1 MSVPPDRV
9 RTLFPSGPGEFVLR
23 DPAGNEVMRVP
34 WMQPLPPAPEEPPGL
49 VESAIK
55 RGGLNTASDF
65 TNTAGLIAETLGS
78 DEYAASFYE
87 KATEFAT
94 RAEKYQPTIG
104 RVENIR
110 PFGEGG
116 AGDTATFLVETLI
129 EQAPMLASMII
140 PGMTVAKGVQLAGA
154 GTKAASVA
162 GTTAAFLSNVGLQ
175 TGESTSIARESDA
188 SPVDLRVIGSGLGK
202 AALDFA
208 PMLGIARRIGLL
220 KNLPIG
226 ATMERTIVGKL
237 AEGGFIRRAV
247 GHAGAIVVR
256 EVPTE
261 VAQEYLNIG
270 LQRALQEYSGEL
282 TEEERSQLINAAA
295 GASAFGLLGIPAA
308 VRRPSSDQPS
318 LSDGRT
324 PEGVDVQIDETEQV
338 LDVDLEGPEGPGGS
352 GAGGGADFTLVG
364 DIEIVGD
371 EPTATLGEFFDP
383 IPIIDPK
390 LPRLESLPDEPIQ
403 REAAQLALV
412 NEAALTD
419 SAFYIDMNGDMI
431 SSISVDPMAQQEGGT
446 DPISVGLELTREQ
459 LEVASA
465 YPQYL
470 LSDPSSPD
478 NQVLASLHP
487 QLQTLYELR
496 NDLAEDADNYRST
509 DGQLKKAAQTK
520 VNNVDKRIEQL
531 QKNLGI
537 VPVVTES
544 KVATPENV
552 QEGEIVVETP
562 PTSLNER
569 QKRRLEALSEKEAT
583 EGLTTAEMDTYSE
596 LIGIAS
602 GEFGPVE
609 RQKQTQAELT
619 ETAELATKI
628 RNEET
633 VLQGRERLGTQTRT
647 GTKGIPGTGL
657 NAVEAQGILTPFSRA
672 FRFGPTVRLL
682 SPANPEVLARRKR
695 YGKEIRGWWDPKK
708 SGIINIVPLNHFTE
722 KDLISTYFHETLAH
736 YGLGTF
742 LTENERTDLLMD
754 ILRNPPP
761 GFNVAGLRA
770 EIADGNERISLLI
783 EAEEYIAK
791 VAEQA
796 IIDPNNPIVQMS
808 WWNRLIAKIRRFL
821 RKATKFKWSD
831 NDILYML
838 RDTSKMLTGQIT
850 PSNAATGGR
859 IFNPEN
865 EMMRLFD
872 DDVSI
877 AGSQAIDSLGTVW
890 GARWAKMF
898 FTPLQFASKYNV
910 PGTQEFLEFTQQW
923 WARKRI
929 LTDAPAQLAQE
940 IQLLGRRDQIK
951 LSEAVL
957 KISIESDEAGRK
969 LTPEEQQKVFKEV
982 GIENDD
988 ALIKLWKRMN
998 DSFQDVIVDLRT
1010 GLETIAIRTQGQRE
1024 GEPMTRDAAQ
1034 SLQRQYAKAKVGTA
1048 ADRKAMWQTLGVPTM
1063 LRLDEIDTEMNQLEN
1078 RNYFPR
1084 MRFGN
1089 WAITIRAKKDLNVDG
1104 KSFKGPGKSRRGEV
1118 VYFETFQDTFS
1129 QVQAFEQLK
1138 KQFGENSF
1146 QMQLGKIS
1154 ESEFH
1159 FMGVISPQLYE
1170 DLRMK
1175 IPDMTETQKEVLREL
1190 YFKQAPGR
1198 SFLRHLTKR
1207 KGIDGYSEDVLRVYA
1222 SYMMNVANHIARVEY
1237 HMDMN
1242 EQINVI
1248 GDNAARTTP
1257 DARVAGIVR
1266 EYYEDQYNY
1275 LMNPKN
1281 DLAHLRA
1288 VGFLW
1293 YLGANVK
1300 SAVVNLTQVPMVAY
1314 PYLASKYGD
1323 ARSSG
1328 AILNAMQLVTRKIR
1342 NGEVMPPE
1350 LRKQLE
1356 RAVREGF
1363 VDESRATEL
1372 AGLAEQTTL
1381 QRLIPENRTGR
1392 AISNASFYGAF
1403 LFQKAERWNRE
1414 VTFIAAYNLAKQN
1427 GVTSQEEAF
1436 KAGRE
1441 AVQTAMFEYAK
1452 WNRPAFMRGKKSV
1465 FFLFWQYMQGM
1476 AFMAFG
1482 GAGQGAAMR
1491 LWMMLLLAGGLQ
1503 GLPFAENI
1511 LDLLDFVGTQTKQR
1525 LGMKDPRVDL
1535 RNDLRA
1541 LAREI
1546 TDRPDMIMHG
1556 LSRYYG
1562 LGPLHLLN
1570 MFEIPVPN
1578 VDISGSISVGRIL
1591 PGTDDLLSPDRDPSA
1606 KLGRTIADI
1615 AGPVAGIPYQIWRAA
1630 LDTNPDTWKVWER
1643 TLPSAFK
1650 SMSTALRRSN
1660 IDTGILPPGRG
1671 EESFRGGGTLAQF
1684 DAHDYEARTE
1694 NLAQFFG
1701 FATTRVNQRYE
1712 SDFSIENMKRY
1723 WAIRRALVMEN
1734 VAIAQMAGD
1743 PEVIKDA
1750 QKALRD
1756 FNDSTP
1762 DGALRIDADQL
1773 LRSLDQRFRR
1783 ASLREQGIPSELL
1796 YRRIALAMREL
1807 YPETEVE
1814 IESLSRR

>member
-1 MSVPPDRV
+1 
-9 RTLFPSGPGEFVLR
+9 
-23 DPAGNEVMRVP
+23 
-34 WMQPLPPAPEEPPGL
+34 MQPPVPLAAPVEPPGI
-49 VESAIK
+49 VESALK
-55 RGGLNTASDF
+55 RGALNTASDF
-65 TNTAGLIAETLGS
+65 TNTGALIAEAFGS
-78 DEYAASFYE
+78 DEYAQGFRE
-87 KATEFAT
+87 KADEFAT
-94 RAEKYQPTIG
+94 RASQYVPTVG
-104 RVENIR
+104 RVENIQ
-110 PFGEGG
+110 G
-116 AGDTATFLVETLI
+116 AGDLGIFLVEKLV
-129 EQAPMLASMII
+129 ENAPMLASMIV
-140 PGMTVAKGVQLAGA
+140 PGGVIAKGAQLAGA
-154 GTKAASVA
+154 GRAVASAA
-162 GTTAAFLSNVGLQ
+162 GTSAAFLSNVGLQ
-175 TGESTSIARESDA
+175 TGESASIARESDV
-188 SPVDLRVIGSGLGK
+188 SPVNIRVIGSGLGK
-202 AALDFA
+202 AVLDFA
-208 PMLGIARRIGLL
+208 PLMGVARRLGLL
-220 KNLPIG
+220 KNLPIS
-226 ATMERTIVGKL
+226 ASIERTLVGQL
-237 AEGGFIRRAV
+237 AEGGFIRRAA
-247 GHAGAIVVR
+247 GHAGAIVAR

-261 VAQEYLNIG
+261 VAQEALNIA
-270 LQRALQEYSGEL
+270 LKRALQEYSGEL

-295 GASAFGLLGIPAA
+295 GATAFGLLGIPAA
-308 VRRPSSDQPS
+308 VRRPSPDQPG
-318 LSDGRT
+318 LSEDGT
-324 PEGVDVQIDETEQV
+324 PEGVDIQIDETTQT
-338 LDVDLEGPEGPGGS
+338 LDIDLAGPGGPTGPGGT
-352 GAGGGADFTLVG
+352 GATGGADFSLIGTV
-364 DIEIVGD
+364 DIIQD
-371 EPTATLGEFFDP
+371 ELTATIGAQSDVIPVFDAE
-383 IPIIDPK
+383 
-390 LPRLESLPDEPIQ
+390 LPALENLPDDPVQ
-403 REAAQLALV
+403 RQAALEAIS

-419 SAFYIDMNGDMI
+419 SAYYIDMDGTMQ
-431 SSISVDPMAQQEGGT
+431 SSVPSDPMMRSEGGT

-459 LEVASA
+459 LEVASN

-470 LSDPSSPD
+470 LSDPSTPD

-496 NDLAEDADNYRST
+496 GDLAEDADNYRST

-520 VNNVDKRIEQL
+520 IDNVDKRIAKL
-531 QKNLGI
+531 QENLGI

-552 QEGEIVVETP
+552 QEGEIIVETP
-562 PTSLNER
+562 PTQLTDR
-569 QKRRLEALSEKEAT
+569 QKSRLAVLGEKEQL
-583 EGLTTAEMDTYSE
+583 EGLTDAEMETYAE

-609 RQKQTQAELT
+609 RQKQTQAQLT
-619 ETAELATKI
+619 ETAELATQI
-628 RNEET
+628 RDEET
-633 VLQGRERLGTQTRT
+633 VRTRERTSTERT
-647 GTKGIPGTGL
+647 GTKGKPGEGIAADLAKT
-657 NAVEAQGILTPFSRA
+657 ILTRFSQA
-672 FRFGPTVRLL
+672 FRFGPQVRLM
-682 SPANPEVLARRKR
+682 SRDNPAVRSRMRR
-695 YGKEIRGWWDPKK
+695 YGKEIRGWWDPKQP
-708 SGIINIVPLNHFTE
+708 GVINIVPTNHFSE

-742 LTENERTDLLMD
+742 LTENEQTDLLMD

-770 EIADGNERISLLI
+770 DIANGVERRSLLV
-783 EAEEYIAK
+783 EAEEYIASI
-791 VAEQA
+791 AERA
-796 IIDPNNPIVQMS
+796 IIDPTNGIVQMA
-808 WWNRLIAKIRRFL
+808 WWKRLIARIRRFL
-821 RKATKFKWSD
+821 RQHTKFNWSD
-831 NDILYML
+831 NDIMFML
-838 RDTSKMLTGQIT
+838 RDTSKLLTGQIT
-850 PSNAATGGR
+850 TSNRTAGGA
-859 IFNPEN
+859 IFRRGN
-865 EMMRLFD
+865 EMMSLFP
-872 DDVSI
+872 DDVQSSI
-877 AGSQAIDSLGTVW
+877 EGSIDSLGTVW
-890 GARWAKMF
+890 GTRWAKMF
-898 FTPLQFASKYNV
+898 FTPLQFASKYKV
-910 PGTQEFLEFTQQW
+910 PGSEEFLEFTQQW

-929 LTDAPAQLAQE
+929 LTNGPALLAQE

-969 LTPEEQQKVFKEV
+969 LTPEEQNKVFKEV
-982 GIENDD
+982 GIDQD
-988 ALIKLWKRMN
+988 TKLIQLWSEMDK
-998 DSFQDVIVDLRT
+998 SFQDVIVDLKR
-1010 GLETIAIRTQGQRE
+1010 GLQTIAIRTQGNRE
-1024 GEPMTRDAAQ
+1024 GESMAREASQ
-1034 SLQRQYAKAKVGTA
+1034 SLQRQYAKAEAGTA

-1063 LRLDEIDTEMNQLEN
+1063 LRLNEIKEEMEQLEN

-1089 WAITIRAKKDLNVDG
+1089 WAVTIRAKKDMTIDG
-1104 KSFKGPGKSRRGEV
+1104 KSFRGPNKDNRRGDV
-1118 VYFETFQDTFS
+1118 VYFETFESTLAQKEGWDEIIKRFPET
-1129 QVQAFEQLK
+1129 
-1138 KQFGENSF
+1138 SF
-1146 QMQLGKIS
+1146 QGQLGKIA
-1154 ESEFH
+1154 ENEFH

-1175 IPDMTETQKEVLREL
+1175 IPDMSENQKQVLREL

-1207 KGIDGYSEDVLRVYA
+1207 KGIDGYSQDMLRVYS

-1237 HMDMN
+1237 HMDLN

-1248 GDNAARTTP
+1248 GDNAARLTP
-1257 DARVAGIVR
+1257 DARTAGIVR
-1266 EYYEDQYNY
+1266 EFYEDQYNY

-1288 VGFLW
+1288 MGFLW

-1328 AILNAMQLVTRKIR
+1328 AIMNAMQLVTRAKR

-1363 VDESRATEL
+1363 VDESFATSL
-1372 AGLAEQTTL
+1372 AALSEQPTL
-1381 QRLIPENRTGR
+1381 QRLLPKDSKGL
-1392 AISNASFYGAF
+1392 ALSNASYYGAF

-1427 GVTSQEEAF
+1427 GVVSQEEAF
-1436 KAGRE
+1436 KAGRD

-1465 FFLFWQYMQGM
+1465 FFLFWQYMQGL

-1511 LDLLDFVGTQTKQR
+1511 LDLLDFVGTKTKER

-1541 LAREI
+1541 LATEI
-1546 TDRPDMIMHG
+1546 TDRPDLIMHG

-1578 VDISGSISVGRIL
+1578 VDISGSISAGRVI
-1591 PGTDDLLSPDRDPSA
+1591 PGTADITSQDRDPSA
-1606 KLGRTIADI
+1606 KLGRAIADI

-1650 SMSTALRRSN
+1650 NMSAALRR
-1660 IDTGILPPGRG
+1660 GYKG
-1671 EESFRGGGTLAQF
+1671 EETFRGGGTLAQF
-1684 DAHDYEARTE
+1684 DAHDTE
-1694 NLAQFFG
+1694 QRAELIAQFLG

-1712 SDFSIENMKRY
+1712 SDFSIENMKKY

-1734 VAIAQMAGD
+1734 VAYARMAGD
-1743 PEVIKDA
+1743 PEGIKDA
-1750 QKALRD
+1750 MDALRR

-1762 DGALRIDADQL
+1762 SPQLRVNVDQL
-1773 LRSLDQRFRR
+1773 LRSLKQRFRR
-1783 ASLREQGIPSELL
+1783 ASLRERGIPSELL
-1796 YRRIALAMREL
+1796 YRRIVQSMREL
-1807 YPETEVE
+1807 YPETEAE
-1814 IESLSRR
+1814 IESLSQRLTQQ